1 MENSNVSCM
10 HSRHQ
15 PRAAAAAAFSAWAAC
30 TLLLSGLLSGCSGG
44 EETSLTTSG
53 DAAIEQ
59 VAVEDRAQVGDFTAT
74 LLNGER
80 LDTESL
86 AGSVVVYNVW
96 GSWCGPCR
104 KEAPDLRA
112 VARSYQPQG
121 VAFYGLNVRDDE
133 ASARSFERQYE
144 VPYSSV
150 VPSESGQVMLEFNG
164 QLTLT
169 AVPTTVVVDSN
180 GRVAAR
186 VMGAVTAATLRA
198 LLDDVLA
205 ETPVDPAESSEAG
218 SVGSA
223 Q

>member
-15 PRAAAAAAFSAWAAC
+15 PRAAAAATFSAWAAC

-59 VAVEDRAQVGDFTAT
+59 VAVEDRAQVGNFTAT
-74 LLNGER
+74 LLNGEE
-80 LDTESL
+80 LDTEDL
-86 AGSVVVYNVW
+86 DGSVVVYNVW

-104 KEAPDLRA
+104 KEAPDLRE
-112 VARSYQPQG
+112 VALAYQPKG
-121 VAFYGLNVRDDE
+121 VKFFGLNVRDDE
-133 ASARSFERQYE
+133 ASARGFERQFK
-144 VPYSSV
+144 VPYDSV
-150 VPSESGQVMLEFNG
+150 APEESGDVMLRFNG

-169 AVPTTVVVDSN
+169 AVPTTVVVDRD

-186 VMGAVTAATLRA
+186 VMGAVSAATLRA

-205 ETPVDPAESSEAG
+205 EAPAS
-218 SVGSA
+218 
-223 Q
+223 